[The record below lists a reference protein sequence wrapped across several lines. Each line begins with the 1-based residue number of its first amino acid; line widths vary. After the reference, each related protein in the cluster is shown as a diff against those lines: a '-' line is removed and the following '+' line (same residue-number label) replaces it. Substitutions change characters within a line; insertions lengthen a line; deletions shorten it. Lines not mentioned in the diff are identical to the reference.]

1 MNDILI
7 LSRDINGETDNE
19 YFKTADEALEYCQ
32 MKAEEDEVDECG
44 DEILLVCVCGVCA
57 YSALSNQYAISWEDL
72 IGFLA

>member
-7 LSRDINGETDNE
+7 VSRDMNGDTDKE

-32 MKAEEDEVDECG
+32 MKEEEEGEEVQY
-44 DEILLVCVCGVCA
+44 EILLVCVCGVCA

>member
-7 LSRDINGETDNE
+7 VSRDINGETTKE

-32 MKAEEDEVDECG
+32 IKSEEVSEEEV
-44 DEILLVCVCGVCA
+44 DEILLVCACGVCA

>member
-7 LSRDINGETDNE
+7 VSRDINGETTKE
-19 YFKTADEALEYCQ
+19 YFKTSDEALEYCQ
-32 MKAEEDEVDECG
+32 IKSEEVSEEDV